1 MSNAAAAVRLESTPS
16 PTNDVEPEA
25 PKPGLGSPAQHAHFI
40 PVSRYGLRAKL
51 VEMLKQDGGDELQWQ
66 RALDWLAAWQH
77 QHYRM
82 RLLDL
87 VKKGSKGNVTALD
100 ADEAQVHLDRRWD
113 RLLDVDTLD
122 RATQAR
128 GSA

>member
-1 MSNAAAAVRLESTPS
+1 
-16 PTNDVEPEA
+16 
-25 PKPGLGSPAQHAHFI
+25 
-40 PVSRYGLRAKL
+40 
-51 VEMLKQDGGDELQWQ
+51 
-66 RALDWLAAWQH
+66 
-77 QHYRM
+77 M

>member
-1 MSNAAAAVRLESTPS
+1 MSNAAAAVRLEPTPS

-25 PKPGLGSPAQHAHFI
+25 PKPGLGSP
-40 PVSRYGLRAKL
+40 AKL

-66 RALDWLAAWQH
+66 RALDCLAAWRH
-77 QHYRM
+77 QHHHM